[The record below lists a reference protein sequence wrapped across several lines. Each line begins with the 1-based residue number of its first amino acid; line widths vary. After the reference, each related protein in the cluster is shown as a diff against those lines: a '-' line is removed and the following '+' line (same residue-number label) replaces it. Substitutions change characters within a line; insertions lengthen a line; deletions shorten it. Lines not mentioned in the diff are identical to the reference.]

1 MRRAVRQLAD
11 DLAKIAQSCAVV
23 PLLTFALLLANAMAL
38 KAYQKSS
45 SYSKNRLHSHVLI
58 ICDVHSGAV
67 LSVRTAGTSRGRRTE
82 AQEVEKTVSL
92 RRLFELALLRPEC
105 SSVLYDIG
113 VNKPPTTLW
122 RG

>member
-45 SYSKNRLHSHVLI
+45 SYSKNTLHSHVLVI
-58 ICDVHSGAV
+58 RDVHSGAV

-92 RRLFELALLRPEC
+92 RRLLELALLRPEG
-105 SSVLYDIG
+105 SSVL
-113 VNKPPTTLW
+113 
-122 RG
+122 